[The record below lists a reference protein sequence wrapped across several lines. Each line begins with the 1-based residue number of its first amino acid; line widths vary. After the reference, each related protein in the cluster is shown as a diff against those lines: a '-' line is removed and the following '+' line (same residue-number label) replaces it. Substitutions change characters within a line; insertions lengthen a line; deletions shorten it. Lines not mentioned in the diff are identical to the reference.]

1 MTWSAAAIA
10 LTALAILAWHMQRP
24 RPRNMAISFARFV
37 PQLPAAPSRA
47 RFALSWPR
55 DGRALA
61 CLLMAAALAI
71 WALLDVRR
79 EYESSRPGHLG
90 LRVVLDLSGSMGVAD
105 AEGTRFAQALARLEE
120 ARRAV
125 ARARPRSICL
135 ELVGAGAVPGAVQ
148 PLPLTGGLPE
158 PLAGGL
164 RNEGAEAGSLIAAAL
179 LPQVDCVLTHVL
191 ILTDMP
197 PAAVEASVGVD
208 LIWDQVG
215 APIGNAGIRQMQVV
229 QSAFGRTASEIRV
242 EGMVSGQDL
251 PDELLL
257 DGPSGQQLLA
267 VYPMP
272 EAEERW
278 FATGAY
284 TGPGEYAARL
294 ADEDGYDGDNEVLA
308 RLQRPESIAI
318 EWRLSDLPRPAGVAE
333 AGPDDLLVAEA
344 DGLPADALARP
355 VLLTYTG
362 FADAGA
368 ARRHI
373 GPFIEDPSL
382 LSLISFDALE
392 EAMPSAWPGPLPPD
406 FRPVLVDDTG
416 GVLVAR
422 RDEPKGLIVPAPAPG
437 LQDPARSLSLTL
449 FFSGLADLAIPEP
462 VETALQWRDSEGRIV
477 ADAWRESMTGRPL
490 GAPADLRRVTQVT
503 EARTGSPFWPWL
515 VLGSLLAVLAERL
528 LRLARRS
535 QVVP

>member
-10 LTALAILAWHMQRP
+10 LAALAILAWHMQRP

-90 LRVVLDLSGSMGVAD
+90 LRVVLDLSGSMGVTD
-105 AEGTRFAQALARLEE
+105 GEGTRLAQALVRLEE

-125 ARARPRSICL
+125 ARAGARSICL
-135 ELVGAGAVPGAVQ
+135 ELVGAGAVPGVVQ

-164 RNEGAEAGSLIAAAL
+164 RNEGAEAGSLVAAAL

-191 ILTDMP
+191 VLTDMP
-197 PAAVEASVGVD
+197 PAALEVSDGVD

-215 APIGNAGIRQMQVV
+215 APIGNAGIRQVQVV
-229 QSAFGRTASEIRV
+229 QSAFGQTASEIRV
-242 EGMVSGQDL
+242 GGVVSGQDL

-257 DGPSGQQLLA
+257 DGPSGQQRLV

-278 FATGAY
+278 IATAAY
-284 TGPGEYAARL
+284 NGPGEYAARL
-294 ADEDGYDGDNEVLA
+294 ADPDGYAGDNEVFA
-308 RLQRPESIAI
+308 RFQRPESIAI
-318 EWRLSDLPRPAGVAE
+318 EWRLSDLPRPAGLAE
-333 AGPDDLLVAEA
+333 AGPDDLLVAEG
-344 DGLPADALARP
+344 DGMPAEALARP
-355 VLLTYTG
+355 VLLTYPG
-362 FADAGA
+362 FTDAGA
-368 ARRHI
+368 PRHI

-392 EAMPSAWPGPLPPD
+392 AAMPSTWPGPLPPD

-437 LQDPARSLSLTL
+437 LREPARSLSLTL

-462 VETALQWRDSEGRIV
+462 VETALQWRDGEGRTV

-503 EARTGSPFWPWL
+503 EASTSAPFWPWL

-528 LRLARRS
+528 LRLSRRS